1 MPRAR
6 RRRRETHWGPRLLA
20 PAAFLA
26 AATVAILLIRSGLDP
41 NDEPPAAPP
50 PATRPVRTSTE
61 RGTTRPRPRPR
72 VNRTYTIREGDTF
85 ETIAVDQ
92 GTTVE
97 QLQALNPD
105 VDPNSLQV
113 GQKIL
118 IPR

>member
-1 MPRAR
+1 
-6 RRRRETHWGPRLLA
+6 LLA

-26 AATVAILLIRSGLDP
+26 AATVAIVLIRSGLDP
-41 NDEPPAAPP
+41 THEPATAPPAA
-50 PATRPVRTSTE
+50 TRSV
-61 RGTTRPRPRPR
+61 GTTTPRRTARPRPS

-85 ETIAVDQ
+85 ETIAADQ

-113 GQKIL
+113 GQKIF

>member
-1 MPRAR
+1 M
-6 RRRRETHWGPRLLA
+6 LA

-26 AATVAILLIRSGLDP
+26 AATVAIMLIRSGLDP
-41 NDEPPAAPP
+41 KDDPPAAPP
-50 PATRPVRTSTE
+50 PATRSVRTTTE
-61 RGTTRPRPRPR
+61 RGTTRPRPR

-85 ETIAVDQ
+85 ETIAADE

-97 QLQALNPD
+97 RLQALNPD

>member
-1 MPRAR
+1 M
-6 RRRRETHWGPRLLA
+6 LA

-41 NDEPPAAPP
+41 NDDPPPAQPPAAR
-50 PATRPVRTSTE
+50 PARTTTE
-61 RGTTRPRPRPR
+61 PSAKRPRPQ
-72 VNRTYTIREGDTF
+72 VNRTYTIQEGDTF
-85 ETIAVDQ
+85 ETIAADE

-97 QLQALNPD
+97 RLQALNPD

>member
-1 MPRAR
+1 M
-6 RRRRETHWGPRLLA
+6 LA

-41 NDEPPAAPP
+41 NDDRPPPPPP
-50 PATRPVRTSTE
+50 PATRSDRTTTE
-61 RGTTRPRPRPR
+61 RGTTRPRPR

-85 ETIAVDQ
+85 ETIAADQ
-92 GTTVE
+92 GTSVE